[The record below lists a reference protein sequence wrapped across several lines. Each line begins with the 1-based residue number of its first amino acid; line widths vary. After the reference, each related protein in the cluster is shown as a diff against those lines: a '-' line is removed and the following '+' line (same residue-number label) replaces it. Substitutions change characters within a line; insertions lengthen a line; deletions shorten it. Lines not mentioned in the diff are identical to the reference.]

1 MGIIDISVPVEE
13 GKMPIWPGNPGLKM
27 RFHASFEA
35 GDAVCLTEAL
45 LGVHTGTHLDAPMHY
60 LRDGGGIETLR
71 LETLVGP
78 ARVLEIE
85 NPECVRSEELETKNL
100 QGASRFL
107 IKTRNSQ
114 NRWWEKPYDPNFC
127 SMTPDAARLLLECG
141 MTLLGVDYLSVD
153 APDTGVPVHML
164 LMPAGVTLLEGLNLQ
179 DVPEGD
185 YELIALPALLPG
197 RDGAPARAIL
207 RTLPPLA

>member
-1 MGIIDISVPVEE
+1 MGIIDISVPVVE
-13 GKMPIWPGNPGLKM
+13 GKTPIWPGNPGLRM
-27 RFHASFEA
+27 RFHASFAA
-35 GDAVCLTEAL
+35 GDSVCLTEAL
-45 LGVHTGTHLDAPMHY
+45 MGVHTGTHLDAPMHY
-60 LRDGGGIETLR
+60 LPDAGGIETLR

-85 NPECVRSEELETKNL
+85 NPACVSPEELETKNL
-100 QGASRFL
+100 EGASRFL

-114 NRWWEKPYDPNFC
+114 ERWWEKPYDPNFC
-127 SMTPDAARLLLECG
+127 AMTPAAARLLLARG
-141 MTLLGVDYLSVD
+141 ATLLGVDYLSVD

-164 LMPAGVTLLEGLNLQ
+164 LMPAGVVLLEGLNLRGA
-179 DVPEGD
+179 PEGD